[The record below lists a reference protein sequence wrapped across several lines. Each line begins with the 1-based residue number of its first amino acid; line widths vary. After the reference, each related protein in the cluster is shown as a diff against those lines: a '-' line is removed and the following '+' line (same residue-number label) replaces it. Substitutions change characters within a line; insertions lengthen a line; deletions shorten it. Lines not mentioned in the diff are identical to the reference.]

1 MQQEKETER
10 YRQAVREKIKVSITM
25 LVFLKT

>member
-1 MQQEKETER
+1 MQQDKETEQ
-10 YRQAVREKIKVSITM
+10 YQQAVREKIKVSITM